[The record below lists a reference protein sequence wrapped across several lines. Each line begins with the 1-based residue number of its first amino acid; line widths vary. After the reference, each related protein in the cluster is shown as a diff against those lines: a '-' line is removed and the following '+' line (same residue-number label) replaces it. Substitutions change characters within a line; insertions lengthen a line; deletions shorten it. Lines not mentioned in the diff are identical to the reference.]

1 MVGHATV
8 KTHLTRVAGKLREE
22 WRVAGRQV
30 GFIGLGN
37 MGGRMTKRLVQAGI
51 TVLGYDVR
59 PGLAAAAGAT
69 PADSPTAV
77 CAGNECVLLSLPDSH
92 AVESVVLGDGKG
104 EHGLI
109 GAARPGQVIVDLS
122 TASPD
127 STRRIHAALADHG
140 VEYLDA
146 GISGGAAAAEK
157 GTLTIMAGGSARAL
171 ERFRW
176 VLAPIAAKV
185 VLMGDSGAGHS
196 TKLLNNFL
204 NAVSLAATAEV
215 MVAAKK
221 AGLDLAAVLD
231 VINAS
236 SGVNFATLNRFPHI
250 IEGNYLEGGLTSA
263 LMTKDV
269 VLYVDHVRSLG
280 VPCLNAAG
288 PLAAFGAANNL
299 GYADQ
304 ISNRVVDAIGD
315 LAGGVR
321 LHDNADHGAEG

>member
-1 MVGHATV
+1 VTD
-8 KTHLTRVAGKLREE
+8 
-22 WRVAGRQV
+22 RQV
-30 GFIGLGN
+30 GFVGLGN
-37 MGGRMTKRLVQAGI
+37 MGGRMTRRLVQAGI
-51 TVLGYDVR
+51 TVLGYDLR
-59 PGLAAAAGAT
+59 PGLAAAAGAS
-69 PADSPTAV
+69 PADSPAAV
-77 CAGNECVLLSLPDSH
+77 CAGSECMLLSLPDSH
-92 AVESVVLGDGKG
+92 VVESVVLGRN
-104 EHGLI
+104 GLI
-109 GAARPGQVIVDLS
+109 GAASPGQVIIDLS
-122 TASPD
+122 TAAPE
-127 STRRIHAALADHG
+127 STRRIHAALAERG

-157 GTLTIMAGGSARAL
+157 GTLTIMAGGSAAAL
-171 ERFRW
+171 ERSRW
-176 VLAPIAAKV
+176 ALEPIASKV
-185 VLMGDSGAGHS
+185 MLMGDSGAGHA

-221 AGLDLAAVLD
+221 AGLDLAQVLD

-236 SGVNFATLNRFPHI
+236 SGVNFATLSRFPRI
-250 IEGNYLEGGLTSA
+250 IQGDYLEGGLTSG

-288 PLAAFGAANNL
+288 PLASFGAAINL
-299 GYADQ
+299 GYGEQ

-321 LHDNADHGAEG
+321 LHDDDAAGG